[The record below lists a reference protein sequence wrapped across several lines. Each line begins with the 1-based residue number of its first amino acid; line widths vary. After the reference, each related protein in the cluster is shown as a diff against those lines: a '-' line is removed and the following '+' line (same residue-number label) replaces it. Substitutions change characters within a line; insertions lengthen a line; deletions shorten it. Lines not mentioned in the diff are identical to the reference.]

1 MVGLSRSAANACILQ
16 TRRRGKLQ
24 TSAPSRQA
32 NETSSLACAEVQC
45 AVCRRSRLGCYGK
58 SRRLRWTKP
67 AIECGRNWPRQTGR
81 NGWLIPKS
89 QAFHVS
95 LKKHGAPV
103 EPFAVDGLP
112 RYWAFVDG
120 DPGEANLGRCSNAI
134 SPTVLP
140 SVGMSYAVT
149 RFCHILS
156 VSNLWGLGC
165 ARTDVLV
172 STLYG
177 PTAASPPQ
185 ARAAGVA
192 GNFPGAWVGQARE
205 HPFDRQGLYRVVV
218 TRAHPAEHLGD
229 RFFRGDLRGRGAA
242 GSVPTMTSGDCLS
255 CGPRAH
261 S

>member
-1 MVGLSRSAANACILQ
+1 MVSRGGSEMDEAGN
-16 TRRRGKLQ
+16 R
-24 TSAPSRQA
+24 
-32 NETSSLACAEVQC
+32 V
-45 AVCRRSRLGCYGK
+45 
-58 SRRLRWTKP
+58 
-67 AIECGRNWPRQTGR
+67 GRNWPRQTGR
-81 NGWLIPKS
+81 NGWLIPGVPGRIR
-89 QAFHVS
+89 VS
-95 LKKHGAPV
+95 EKARPPV

-120 DPGEANLGRCSNAI
+120 DPGEADLGRCSNAI

-149 RFCHILS
+149 RFCRILS

-192 GNFPGAWVGQARE
+192 GNFPR
-205 HPFDRQGLYRVVV
+205 GL
-218 TRAHPAEHLGD
+218 GW
-229 RFFRGDLRGRGAA
+229 A
-242 GSVPTMTSGDCLS
+242 GT
-255 CGPRAH
+255 
-261 S
+261 